1 MVVEVGNLLRHPGS
15 RRREQVAGPVSG
27 LRVLGTRVP
36 EDAAV
41 EVEVTLEAA
50 DDHTVVALGEVTAQ
64 WVGEC
69 SRCLRPVAGTVRT
82 RVRELFDAPTRVGAK
97 ANGSTEGDE
106 DIYPLSGDQA
116 DLEPLARDAILLALP
131 QAPLCA
137 DDCAGLCP
145 VCGAD
150 RNVADCGCDTV
161 VRDERWAVLDSLKDD
176 EEPQQQEQQTQEHQN
191 QDQQNQD
198 QQNQDQQN

>member
-1 MVVEVGNLLRHPGS
+1 MPTPLVVEVGNLLRHPGS
-15 RRREQVAGPVSG
+15 RRREQVAGPVEG
-27 LRVLGTRVP
+27 LRVSGTRVP
-36 EDAAV
+36 QDAAV
-41 EVEVTLEAA
+41 EVDVTLEAA
-50 DDHTVVALGEVTAQ
+50 DDHTVVALGKVTAQ

-69 SRCLRPVAGTVRT
+69 SRCLRPVAGTVQT
-82 RVRELFDAPTRVGAK
+82 QVRELFDAPPKSHPRVS
-97 ANGSTEGDE
+97 GSTGVDE

-137 DDCAGLCP
+137 EDCAGLCP

-161 VRDERWAVLDSLKDD
+161 VRDERWAALDSLKVG
-176 EEPQQQEQQTQEHQN
+176 EQPTNQEPKN
-191 QDQQNQD
+191 
-198 QQNQDQQN
+198 

>member
-1 MVVEVGNLLRHPGS
+1 MARPFVVEVGNLLRHPGS
-15 RRREQVAGPVSG
+15 RRREQVAGPVTG

-36 EDAAV
+36 EDGAV
-41 EVEVTLEAA
+41 KVEVTLEAA

-82 RVRELFDAPTRVGAK
+82 KVRELFDAPTRVGAK

-150 RNVADCGCDTV
+150 RNAADCGCDTV
-161 VRDERWAVLDSLKDD
+161 VRDERWAALDSLKVG
-176 EEPQQQEQQTQEHQN
+176 EEPAGPDHQNQEQQNQE
-191 QDQQNQD
+191 QQN
-198 QQNQDQQN
+198 